1 MTFNEALKQV
11 NYDEFIDRLTY
22 YTETRLR
29 LMDVKTRQGLE
40 AHDIVFEAIR
50 KVMEGKRT
58 WKPEVQIEAFMV
70 QTLQSETSNLIR
82 DRKKIR
88 PLLEKDN
95 NAGFVISVD
104 EVNEK
109 IRAIERLRGAGSDDI
124 EIYVFDCWAEGIFKP
139 AEIANELELDIKDVN
154 NAVKRLGNK
163 LDKLQEY
170 EN

>member
-1 MTFNEALKQV
+1 MTFNDALKQV

-29 LMDVKTRQGLE
+29 LMDVKARQGIE
-40 AHDIVFEAIR
+40 AHDIVFDAIR

-58 WKPEVQIEAFMV
+58 WKPTVKIVAFMIK
-70 QTLQSETSNLIR
+70 TLESETSNLIR
-82 DRKKIR
+82 DKKKMR

-95 NAGFVISVD
+95 IAGFVISVD
-104 EVNEK
+104 DVNEK
-109 IRAIERLRGAGSDDI
+109 IRAIERLKAAGSDDI
-124 EIYVFDCWAEGIFKP
+124 EIYVFDCWTEGIFKP
-139 AEIANELELDIKDVN
+139 AEIAKELELDIKDVN